1 MRTLCAAAAPAAT
14 EAVVT
19 ITFKHLSL
27 FAMGS
32 LGEAATAEFDVFDV
46 AKAGRGEDRLIVTK
60 KEIASDFK
68 MNLQR
73 AARRMAMLDNV
84 NDASLLLRAGKRID
98 EVIDEPCWISLE
110 VDKLK
115 YVRPQSHR
123 ATLPN
128 NDELAPRFDAFI
140 LTTLL
145 PPLLMSAPVVR
156 VFAIVQDNENI
167 VTINTRDRKRRR

>member
-1 MRTLCAAAAPAAT
+1 MRGILSRKLRFSAIFHKSCLLVAA
-14 EAVVT
+14 
-19 ITFKHLSL
+19 
-27 FAMGS
+27 G
-32 LGEAATAEFDVFDV
+32 G
-46 AKAGRGEDRLIVTK
+46 
-60 KEIASDFK
+60 
-68 MNLQR
+68 
-73 AARRMAMLDNV
+73 
-84 NDASLLLRAGKRID
+84 GKRID